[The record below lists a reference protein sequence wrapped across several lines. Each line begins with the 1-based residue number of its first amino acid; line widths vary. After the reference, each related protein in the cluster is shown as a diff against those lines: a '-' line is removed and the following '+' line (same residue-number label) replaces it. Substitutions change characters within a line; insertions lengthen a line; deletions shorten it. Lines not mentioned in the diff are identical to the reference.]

1 MTFTVRFRR
10 TAELE
15 IQEAQSWYEEQQ
27 AGLAEEF
34 NREVGA
40 VMARLAEAPL
50 IYPVAHR
57 AVRRAVVHRFPF
69 LVWYQVLGSVVLVL
83 ACTHGRADPHKVR
96 SKLR

>member
-10 TAELE
+10 TAELD
-15 IQEAQSWYEEQQ
+15 IQGAQSWYEEQQ

-57 AVRRAVVHRFPF
+57 EVRRAVVAPIPLPG
-69 LVWYQVLGSVVLVL
+69 LVSGLGF
-83 ACTHGRADPHKVR
+83 GRPGVGLHAWQG
-96 SKLR
+96 